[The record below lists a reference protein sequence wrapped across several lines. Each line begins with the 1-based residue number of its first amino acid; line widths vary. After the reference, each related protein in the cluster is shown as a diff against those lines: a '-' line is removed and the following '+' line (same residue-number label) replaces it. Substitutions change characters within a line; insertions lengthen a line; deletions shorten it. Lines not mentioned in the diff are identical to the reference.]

1 MILLFIAII
10 LFALIMLRVP
20 IAIAIGIIALVGMI
34 EQRGSGAIYDAA
46 LKLFEGSTS
55 VVDARNDKNVN
66 GFCDSNFKKYD
77 GQ

>member
-34 EQRGSGAIYDAA
+34 EQRGPAAIYDAA
-46 LKLFEGSTS
+46 LKLFEGST
-55 VVDARNDKNVN
+55 
-66 GFCDSNFKKYD
+66 NFPLIAIPLFNASIILLSSS
-77 GQ
+77 